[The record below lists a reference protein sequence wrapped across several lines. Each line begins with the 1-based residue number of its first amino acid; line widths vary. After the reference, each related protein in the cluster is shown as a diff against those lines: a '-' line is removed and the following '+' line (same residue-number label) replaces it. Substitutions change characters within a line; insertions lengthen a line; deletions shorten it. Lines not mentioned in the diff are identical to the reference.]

1 MRQLTGVKQG
11 MKESDRKEPATHP
24 VPESCGG
31 IREGAHEA
39 LTGGSTGEVSSH
51 EMVQTRLPTLLSEA
65 EGNTPDRDKA
75 SDPGNRR
82 GRRPSARVDVSRAGT
97 GRSRSSPDED
107 GNPER
112 AAKVQSHDA
121 AMHGCGKSEKAI
133 VPEKPPNEG
142 PLLTA
147 GPEEAVEGRA
157 FAKRNPDQRNT
168 PRTLSRTSCV
178 SHELERVRQR
188 AKREKGAVFSA
199 LFHHL
204 TVDRLRE
211 SFGRL
216 KPGAAAGVDG
226 LCKQEYGRDLEANL
240 HDLHG
245 RLHRGAYRAKP
256 SRRVYIPKA
265 DGRERP
271 LGIAALADKIVQ
283 GAVARLLE
291 AVYENDFMSFSYG
304 FRPGKSPH
312 HALDALAVGLK
323 SKRVNWVLDADI
335 RGFFDAI
342 DHGWLMKF
350 LQHRIGDRRVLC
362 LIGKWLDA
370 GVMEDGSWQ
379 ATERGTPQ
387 GANIS
392 PLLAN
397 VYLHYVFDLWVQQWR
412 KRHARGE
419 MIVVRYADDFVTG
432 FEFEDD
438 AVRFLAGL
446 KERLAKFALELHGEK
461 TRLIEFGR
469 YAAERRGKRG
479 EGKPETFAFLG
490 FTHICGRT
498 KHGSFRVFRR
508 TMAKRQ
514 IAKLIGLG
522 EEMKVRRHE
531 PIKVQGAW
539 LGAVL
544 RGYDGYHAVPG
555 NLRSVKNF
563 HWEVLRRWYRSL
575 CRRSHKK
582 RLDWN
587 KMSLHASRW
596 LPPPRNHHPHPEQRF
611 FDAKHSR

>member
-1 MRQLTGVKQG
+1 M
-11 MKESDRKEPATHP
+11 
-24 VPESCGG
+24 
-31 IREGAHEA
+31 
-39 LTGGSTGEVSSH
+39 
-51 EMVQTRLPTLLSEA
+51 
-65 EGNTPDRDKA
+65 
-75 SDPGNRR
+75 
-82 GRRPSARVDVSRAGT
+82 
-97 GRSRSSPDED
+97 
-107 GNPER
+107 
-112 AAKVQSHDA
+112 
-121 AMHGCGKSEKAI
+121 
-133 VPEKPPNEG
+133 
-142 PLLTA
+142 
-147 GPEEAVEGRA
+147 
-157 FAKRNPDQRNT
+157 
-168 PRTLSRTSCV
+168 
-178 SHELERVRQR
+178 
-188 AKREKGAVFSA
+188 FSA

-204 TVDRLRE
+204 GVDRLRE
-211 SFGRL
+211 SYGRL
-216 KPGAAAGVDG
+216 KPNAAAGVDG
-226 LCKQEYGRDLEANL
+226 LRRQEYGRDLEANL

-271 LGIAALADKIVQ
+271 LGIAALEDKIVQ

-291 AVYENDFMSFSYG
+291 AIYESDFMGFSYG
-304 FRPGKSPH
+304 FRPGRSPH
-312 HALDALAVGLK
+312 DALDALAVGLK
-323 SKRVNWVLDADI
+323 SKKVNWVLDADI

-350 LQHRIGDRRVLC
+350 LQHRIGDRRVLR

-370 GVMEDGSWQ
+370 GVMEDGNWR

-438 AVRFLAGL
+438 AERFLASL

-469 YAAERRGKRG
+469 YAAERRRKRG

-498 KHGSFRVFRR
+498 KSGRFRVLRH

-514 IAKLIGLG
+514 IAKLRELG
-522 EEMKVRRHE
+522 ESMKVRRHE
-531 PIKVQGAW
+531 PIKAQGAW

-544 RGYDGYHAVPG
+544 RGYYGYYAVPG
-555 NLRSVKNF
+555 NAEAMGCF
-563 HWEVLRRWYRSL
+563 HYEVSRRWYRSL

-582 RLDWN
+582 RLNWS
-587 KMSLHASRW
+587 KMYLHISRW
-596 LPPPRNHHPHPEQRF
+596 LPRPRICHPHPEDRF
-611 FDAKHSR
+611 DERHHSR